1 MATFQ
6 FSSRRV
12 ELDFPGGIK
21 HSLPLTEEMRQKV
34 ESAAK
39 ELVQNTASLRGKPG
53 TAEDLEALCDYTL
66 DAVDAILGEGAAE
79 QIMEFKENYS
89 FLDCADL
96 FKFVTDE
103 FNAAFIQ
110 EVHSTKTKHAAAASG
125 NQNKQPVSVP
135 NRAQRRRH
143 RRKH

>member
-12 ELDFPGGIK
+12 DLDFPGGIK
-21 HSLPLTEEMRQKV
+21 HSLPLTEEMRKTV
-34 ESAAK
+34 E
-39 ELVQNTASLRGKPG
+39 TASKEMLEKTKALRGRAG
-53 TAEDLEALCDYTL
+53 TSEDLEELCDITL
-66 DAVDAILGEGAAE
+66 DAVDAILGEGASE
-79 QIMEFKENYS
+79 QIMESNPKYS
-89 FLDCADL
+89 FLDCCDL

-103 FNAAFIQ
+103 FNTAFVQEANAMRVKNGKSAA
-110 EVHSTKTKHAAAASG
+110 G
-125 NQNKQPVSVP
+125 NQNKQPIPAP